1 MEKDKLIE
9 QIASKLENIFDNG
22 NYFKDNFNQLSKDVQ
37 QDINLEVFDYAL
49 TEGFPLVMEEEV
61 NKLNYDLQ
69 FSSSESFETNAHIFY
84 GDNRLDDMNEEEQE
98 AVLNDDDKFK
108 EYIENNLGYTLEIT
122 LKTDLVDFL
131 ERYPTH
137 QYAADIIE
145 EKYEYNELN
154 NYLKE
159 NPEHIRQAIED
170 TLENEGFPKDV
181 DINTI
186 DYNVRANDEIALDHL
201 VDTCVITVFESE
213 DDSLTTSKW
222 LDDNM
227 YVFLAN
233 DIEENDQDNVE
244 IEILTDLADL
254 DE

>member
-61 NKLNYDLQ
+61 NKLDYDLQ

-122 LKTDLVDFL
+122 LKN
-131 ERYPTH
+131 RP
-137 QYAADIIE
+137 
-145 EKYEYNELN
+145 
-154 NYLKE
+154 
-159 NPEHIRQAIED
+159 
-170 TLENEGFPKDV
+170 
-181 DINTI
+181 
-186 DYNVRANDEIALDHL
+186 
-201 VDTCVITVFESE
+201 C
-213 DDSLTTSKW
+213 
-222 LDDNM
+222 
-227 YVFLAN
+227 
-233 DIEENDQDNVE
+233 
-244 IEILTDLADL
+244 
-254 DE
+254 